1 MRSRYKNV
9 QLYLKLG
16 DMSRVHFFKTDF
28 TNYLLSFIN
37 VENFKETASVVEP
50 AIGEEVRQGE
60 NGK

>member
-1 MRSRYKNV
+1 MWVGNEV
-9 QLYLKLG
+9 QEQKWPIIFEIV
-16 DMSRVHFFKTDF
+16 DFFKTDF

-37 VENFKETASVVEP
+37 VENFKETASVEP